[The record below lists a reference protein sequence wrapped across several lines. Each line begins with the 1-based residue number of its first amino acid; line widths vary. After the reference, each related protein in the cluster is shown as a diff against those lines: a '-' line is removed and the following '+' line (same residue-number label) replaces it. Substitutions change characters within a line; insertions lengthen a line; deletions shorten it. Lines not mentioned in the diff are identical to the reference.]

1 MFWKRL
7 FSFTLIY
14 VTLIAPA
21 VQASVVSANENN
33 TAPPPISAS
42 GEEYEI
48 FQMINR
54 ERSRKGLSTLQWDNG
69 VATVA
74 RSYSR
79 RMARE
84 GFFAH
89 TDPDGNSVVERAD
102 RSRVR
107 GWAKIGEN
115 LFVCSRV
122 DRFSDMAI
130 RGWMRSPS
138 HRKNVL
144 DRQWTATGIG
154 VARARDGSIYV
165 TQVFIE
171 R

>member
-1 MFWKRL
+1 MFWKRA

-14 VTLIAPA
+14 VTLLVPA
-21 VQASVVSANENN
+21 IQARVTSFTTSNAE
-33 TAPPPISAS
+33 PPISAS
-42 GEEYEI
+42 EEEYEV
-48 FQMINR
+48 FQLINR
-54 ERSRKGLSTLQWDNG
+54 ERSTKGLSTLQWDNS
-69 VATVA
+69 VASVA

-102 RSRVR
+102 QFRVR
-107 GWAKIGEN
+107 DWQKIGEN
-115 LFVCSRV
+115 LFVCSPV
-122 DRFSDMAI
+122 DSFSGMAI
-130 RGWMRSPS
+130 RGWMRSPT

-144 DRQWTATGIG
+144 DTAWTGTGIG

-165 TQVFIE
+165 TQVFIK